1 MLVRL
6 IKNIKGD
13 RQIWTIVLI
22 LAVISLMVV
31 YSSTRTLAYRY
42 QDGNNEYYLF
52 KHFFILLLGL
62 GITFV
67 THLIDHRYFSRV
79 AQLMMFLSIPLL
91 LYTLVFGVELND
103 AKRWVTLPIINLTF
117 QTSDFAKLSLIMYT
131 SRMLSK
137 KQGVIKDFKSG
148 FLPIILPIIAIVGLI
163 MPENLSS
170 AAILMMTN
178 LIIMF
183 IGRVNIK
190 YISATIGMGVLLL
203 GVVIL
208 VGYLSPDK
216 GRIMTWKSRIE
227 EYAGLK
233 ENTEPS
239 YQIQQANIAIAN
251 GGIVRL
257 APGKCTQCNFLP
269 HPYSDYIYATIIEE
283 YGLLGGAF
291 IIFLYLWLLYRIIKI
306 VKDSPR
312 AFGALMAVGLGMSL
326 VIQAFINMGVTVNL
340 LPVTGLTLPFIS
352 MGGTSIWFNGFAL
365 GIILSVSRNIEDG
378 KQSKRTILVDDEV
391 EHVGRQKRN
400 NSEELPV

>member
-1 MLVRL
+1 MLIRL

-13 RQIWTIVLI
+13 RQIWTIILI

-52 KHFFILLLGL
+52 KHFFILMLGL

-137 KQGVIKDFKSG
+137 KQGVIKDFQSG

-183 IGRVNIK
+183 IGRVNSK
-190 YISATIGMGVLLL
+190 YIAATIGMGILLL
-203 GVVIL
+203 GVVVLI
-208 VGYLSPDK
+208 GYLSPDK

-227 EYAGLK
+227 EYIVVK
-233 ENTEPS
+233 ENSEPS

-283 YGLLGGAF
+283 YGLLGGAM

-378 KQSKRTILVDDEV
+378 KQATRTILVDDEV
-391 EHVGRQKRN
+391 EHVGRRKRN
-400 NSEELPV
+400 HSEELPV